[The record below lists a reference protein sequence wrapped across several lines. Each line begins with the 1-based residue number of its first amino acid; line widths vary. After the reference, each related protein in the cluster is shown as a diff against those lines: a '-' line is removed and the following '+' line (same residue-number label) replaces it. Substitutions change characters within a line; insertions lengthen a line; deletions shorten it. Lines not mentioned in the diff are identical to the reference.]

1 MLALSD
7 PYLKYLQI
15 SLNLEGWNIGRYL
28 KEVLVMQDKSIYYT
42 KGSEKGGGGR
52 VLVRRLIGPKSN
64 FFIDERLIGASMLF
78 PW

>member
-42 KGSEKGGGGR
+42 KGSEKGGGGEAR
-52 VLVRRLIGPKSN
+52 YVFVAGPVCRKV
-64 FFIDERLIGASMLF
+64 
-78 PW
+78 

>member
-42 KGSEKGGGGR
+42 KGSEKGGGEARYVFVAGTVCR
-52 VLVRRLIGPKSN
+52 KV
-64 FFIDERLIGASMLF
+64 
-78 PW
+78 